1 MTKTTRIFTMNDL
14 KVPSVVDAVR
24 TRMHVED
31 NELISS
37 SLAYSSNVQAFV
49 KEAPD
54 FWPTYLKGRDIG
66 LIPSHWTDDDAYD
79 QFMVDTVKSLNKL
92 PFRIQL
98 TALTCLERNLP
109 MTQVT
114 VVDVKAGIASYD
126 RSVLT
131 ITTGLDI
138 SLFAYVFHH
147 VVSLLDDDCRRSST
161 LKPDGSFVFEI
172 NIFTNNRK
180 DHAKSCYINLT
191 GLEAERLTIYSCES
205 VLLPES
211 VGFKLSD
218 DTKVLIATLEQDVYT
233 KVREC
238 LERDYGLRVSFIGVV
253 SSVQKHTD
261 QQNYVKAIDC
271 ILVNR
276 NQFPVRKE
284 HLNELV
290 TSVISI
296 KKLAKAVSNIPVL
309 PPVPIKENIMDDPK
323 PPAPEN
329 TGEPVYTFMQ
339 PEISS
344 FYNLPTQSD
353 YVVQP
358 PPPPECLNPPH
369 PAIVPL
375 DTLVS
380 TSFPEPEPHIHTE
393 KEVIMTLPE
402 IKNGELAE
410 LFAKIDALETKVKE
424 QEKRLELITVQ
435 ELRPVPGS
443 FSVFKVAELP
453 KSLRPDSMYFVGDT
467 ASRKFDIYVS
477 GVNGEMYSLNR
488 HKEEKQHVVAA
499 RTLELSDPIA
509 VRRWLEEAKCTATY
523 IAMYL
528 KATNPPT
535 TAKEIELQKLKSV
548 SQLLEETTATL
559 EKISDKAERQCQLLE
574 LDLAKVVHNSTVG
587 AFASI
592 PKHNVKVQNSSASGC
607 VARTEQPTGPS
618 LTEQVRSHVANS
630 KELIKQTH
638 QKPDTGMELTGWR
651 ELSAL
656 AKHLNIDLSD
666 TYVFLTS
673 DGKVEIR
680 EHVMFPSKETLDQIG
695 KSPSPT
701 TNSLTEHPM
710 SKTALVHNVDILF
723 MTIQGREQ
731 CVDAVEIGNYNE
743 QIRDLFFAIE
753 RELAMR
759 TESSVSEI
767 AHSGYKVS
775 VNYIPIPDAA
785 PLCSRMFQIG
795 KDGRNLSFAF
805 YDSTPIRLA
814 PQPAAPS
821 NSDGSD
827 LTWQAAPLR
836 QA

>member
-14 KVPSVVDAVR
+14 KVPSVVDAVK

-37 SLAYSSNVQAFV
+37 SLAYSTNVQAFV

-79 QFMVDTVKSLNKL
+79 QFMIDTVKSLNKL

-147 VVSLLDDDCRRSST
+147 VVTLLDDDCRRSST

-172 NIFTNNRK
+172 NIITNGRK

-191 GLEAERLTIYSCES
+191 GLEAERLTIHSCES

-218 DTKVLIATLEQDVYT
+218 DTKFLITTLEQDVYT

-238 LERDYGLRVSFIGVV
+238 LERDYGLRISFVGAVN
-253 SSVQKHTD
+253 SVQKHTD

-296 KKLAKAVSNIPVL
+296 KKLAKAVSNISVF
-309 PPVPIKENIMDDPK
+309 PPAPIMENIMDEPK

-339 PEISS
+339 PEVSS
-344 FYNLPTQSD
+344 FYNLPNQTVHDHMVKTGSVPDPGSLMNPHYGWEHIDPETGASSFRDHPQSLSMSETQ
-353 YVVQP
+353 
-358 PPPPECLNPPH
+358 PEEIKDT
-369 PAIVPL
+369 IVP
-375 DTLVS
+375 
-380 TSFPEPEPHIHTE
+380 EPKIT
-393 KEVIMTLPE
+393 
-402 IKNGELAE
+402 NGELTK
-410 LFAKIDALETKVKE
+410 LHDRLSALECWVGVRIAE
-424 QEKRLELITVQ
+424 Q
-435 ELRPVPGS
+435 
-443 FSVFKVAELP
+443 
-453 KSLRPDSMYFVGDT
+453 
-467 ASRKFDIYVS
+467 
-477 GVNGEMYSLNR
+477 
-488 HKEEKQHVVAA
+488 
-499 RTLELSDPIA
+499 
-509 VRRWLEEAKCTATY
+509 
-523 IAMYL
+523 
-528 KATNPPT
+528 
-535 TAKEIELQKLKSV
+535 
-548 SQLLEETTATL
+548 
-559 EKISDKAERQCQLLE
+559 
-574 LDLAKVVHNSTVG
+574 
-587 AFASI
+587 
-592 PKHNVKVQNSSASGC
+592 
-607 VARTEQPTGPS
+607 
-618 LTEQVRSHVANS
+618 
-630 KELIKQTH
+630 KELIKTYAERAVFHGNGMFSIVKVAKLPNGRIPNAMYLVGEPNSDKFDLYVTGMNGELRALNTGKDEKEITRAICKTLEISDPNAVKAWIKQTQAVAANIETYYKH
-638 QKPDTGMELTGWR
+638 RESDSEMETSVVTEKTSIQGMLEDTKSALKQIAADQDRIARNSISGAMVGNVTNTKTKSKEPDTGMELTGWR

-666 TYVFLTS
+666 IYVFLTS

-680 EHVMFPSKETLDQIG
+680 EHVMFPSKEYLDQIG
-695 KSPSPT
+695 KTPVPSTNSPSNT
-701 TNSLTEHPM
+701 HMSNS
-710 SKTALVHNVDILF
+710 ALIHNVETLY
-723 MTIQGREQ
+723 MSLYGHREII
-731 CVDAVEIGNYNE
+731 DASVIARCSSS
-743 QIRDLFFAIE
+743 ISDMFFAVE
-753 RELAMR
+753 RELGMR
-759 TESSVSEI
+759 TDESVRML
-767 AHSGYKVS
+767 AHAGYKVNVS
-775 VNYIPIPDAA
+775 YIPIPDAA
-785 PLCSRMFQIG
+785 PLCTRMFQIG
-795 KDGRNLSFAF
+795 KDGNNLSFAF
-805 YDSTPIRLA
+805 YDSIPVRA
-814 PQPAAPS
+814 
-821 NSDGSD
+821 
-827 LTWQAAPLR
+827 
-836 QA
+836 